1 MRILDNNG
9 LILCDLQSELFE
21 KSLSLDC
28 SSEIFIRRF
37 MNSKI
42 VKQFDSTQILDDTL
56 TIPDIYEHL
65 VNEYGE
71 SSYGSIKYSK
81 NELYWIGHIYRYLS
95 YTYEIS
101 SKQVYKIIKPKEL
114 RNLFLAYHTFD
125 TKQAI
130 ERILEAKNIVLDK
143 DYTEAGIQ
151 ILRKIR
157 KNVVIHH
164 MKLWNDSFES
174 IKKGIKTIEMRL
186 NDEKRSKIKT
196 GDIIEFTNTSTLE
209 KLKVKVDRIYKY
221 DNFEQLYQHHDK
233 ISIGY
238 KTNEVADP
246 NDMLMYYKKEEI
258 EKYGVLGIKVIVI
271 EIVDMN

>member
-1 MRILDNNG
+1 MRTIDNNG

-56 TIPDIYEHL
+56 TIPDIYEQL
-65 VNEYGE
+65 VNEYGD

-81 NELYWIGHIYRYLS
+81 NELYWIGHIYRYLC
-95 YTYEIS
+95 YIYEIS
-101 SKQVYKIIKPKEL
+101 SKQAYKIIKPKEL
-114 RNLFLAYHTFD
+114 RSVFLAYHTFD

-143 DYTEAGIQ
+143 DYTEEGIQ

-157 KNVVIHH
+157 KNLAIHH
-164 MKLWNDSFES
+164 MKLWNDSFEL

-186 NDEKRSKIKT
+186 NDEKRSKIKI

-238 KTNEVADP
+238 KENQVADP
-246 NDMLMYYKKEEI
+246 NDMLMYYTKEEI
-258 EKYGVLGIKVIVI
+258 EKNGVLGIKIIVI
-271 EIVDMN
+271 

>member
-1 MRILDNNG
+1 MRIIDNNG

-56 TIPDIYEHL
+56 TIPDIYEQL
-65 VNEYGE
+65 VNEYGD
-71 SSYGSIKYSK
+71 SSYGSMKYSK
-81 NELYWIGHIYRYLS
+81 NELYWIGHIYRYLC
-95 YTYEIS
+95 YIYEIS

-114 RNLFLAYHTFD
+114 RSLFLAYHTFD

-151 ILRKIR
+151 ILRRLR
-157 KNVVIHH
+157 KNFVIHH

-186 NDEKRSKIKT
+186 NDEKRSKIKI
-196 GDIIEFTNTSTLE
+196 GDIIEFTNISTLE
-209 KLKVKVDRIYKY
+209 KLKVKVDRIYKH

-238 KTNEVADP
+238 KANEVADP
-246 NDMLMYYKKEEI
+246 NDMLMYYTKEEI
-258 EKYGVLGIKVIVI
+258 EKYGVLGIKVVVI
-271 EIVDMN
+271 

>member
-1 MRILDNNG
+1 MRTMDNDG

-37 MNSKI
+37 MHSKI

-56 TIPDIYEHL
+56 TIPNIYGEL
-65 VNEYGE
+65 INEYGD

-81 NELYWIGHIYRYLS
+81 NELYWIGHVYRYLC

-101 SKQVYKIIKPKEL
+101 SNQAYKIIKPKEL
-114 RNLFLAYHTFD
+114 RSLFLAYHTFD
-125 TKQAI
+125 TKHAI

-143 DYTEAGIQ
+143 DYIEEGIQ

-157 KNVVIHH
+157 KNIVIHH
-164 MKLWNDSFES
+164 MKLWNDSYEL

-186 NDEKRSKIKT
+186 NDEKRSKIKV

-209 KLKVKVDRIYKY
+209 KLKVKVDKIYKY
-221 DNFEQLYQHHDK
+221 DNFEQLYSNHNK

-238 KTNEVADP
+238 KSEEIADP
-246 NDMLMYYKKEEI
+246 EDMLMYYTKEEI
-258 EKYGVLGIKVIVI
+258 EKYGVLGIKVMII
-271 EIVDMN
+271 